1 MTPLELLLAPLY
13 IFLLH
18 LFFKRRRKKLPTA
31 ALRKYHKQAF
41 WIKILG
47 CFLFVL
53 YYTYLTGGDTRSL
66 YYAEGYNLFTALRR
80 TPAAWGYLLRGSI
93 DYDALRI
100 FGQGSLG
107 YLLGDANYFM
117 VKITAVLCFF
127 TFGQFLLINLFFAS
141 IAFMGL
147 WNLFLFFYE
156 KRPQMQKAFAISVL
170 FFPSVVFWSAG
181 LMKDTLCIAALGW
194 LTYSLYHFLKG
205 RVLLKNGVVI
215 FISVYLLVVLKVYI
229 LLAYAP
235 FLLLY
240 ILIDKL
246 GTVKATLFKY
256 VITLGVLFSVAL
268 VFSQVYT
275 TFEDEFGVYA
285 IDNITSAVANTT
297 DSFNYLNDKDIAESG
312 FSLGATYDGTLPGL
326 AKIAPFAITA
336 TFFRPFFWETRK
348 ISQLMA
354 AVESII
360 LMLFTLRMLFQT
372 GPVRFVR
379 FILSDNMIIFCMS
392 FALIF
397 GLFVGTTTL
406 NFGTLVRY
414 KIPCLPFFAIA
425 LFLINEKIK
434 VRAAKR
440 KLQFQRKALSVVAD

>member
-1 MTPLELLLAPLY
+1 MS
-13 IFLLH
+13 IF
-18 LFFKRRRKKLPTA
+18 R
-31 ALRKYHKQAF
+31 QM
-41 WIKILG
+41 
-47 CFLFVL
+47 
-53 YYTYLTGGDTRSL
+53 
-66 YYAEGYNLFTALRR
+66 
-80 TPAAWGYLLRGSI
+80 
-93 DYDALRI
+93 
-100 FGQGSLG
+100 SLG
-107 YLLGDANYFM
+107 YLMNSANYLM

-127 TFGQFLLINLFFAS
+127 TFGQYLLINLFCAAFAFS
-141 IAFMGL
+141 GL
-147 WNLFLFFYE
+147 WKLFMFFYE
-156 KRPQMQKAFAISVL
+156 QRLQLQRAFAISIL

-181 LMKDTLCIAALGW
+181 LLKDTLCIGSMGW
-194 LTYSLYHFLKG
+194 LTYSLYYFMKG
-205 RVLLKNGVVI
+205 RGMLKNSILI
-215 FISVYLLVVLKVYI
+215 FVSVYLLATLKVYI

-240 ILIDKL
+240 ILIDKM
-246 GTVKATLFKY
+246 GTIKATLFKY
-256 VITLGVLFSVAL
+256 AVTLGVLFSVAF
-268 VFSQVYT
+268 VFSQVSE
-275 TFEDEFGVYA
+275 TFEDDFGAYA
-285 IDNITSAVANTT
+285 VDNLTSAVTNHVET
-297 DSFNYLNDKDIAESG
+297 FEYMNDKDIAESG
-312 FSLGATYDGTLPGL
+312 FNLGATYDGTLPGL

-348 ISQLMA
+348 VSQLMA

-434 VRAAKR
+434 ARAAKR
-440 KLQFQRKALSVVAD
+440 KLQFQRQALSVVAD